1 VLDALFGPAE
11 ERTFAIRLWNGLT
24 EVPAHGRPAF
34 TLVFSRPGA
43 LRRMLLPLSELSLI
57 EGYLSGDVDIEGSI
71 EAAAEIPITVARHVG
86 SVGQYVR
93 LLPLIGTLPSDH
105 DAPAEPT
112 HQARRLWQHG
122 KQHTATRDARAIQF
136 HYDVSNEFYAL
147 WLDQRMVYSCA
158 YFEDGVNDLDT
169 AQAAK
174 LNHICRKLRLAPG
187 ERLLDIGCGWG
198 GLIQYAAEQYGADA
212 VGITLSEAQA
222 AEARARIASAG
233 LFTQCRVD
241 VRDYRVP
248 TDAPLFDKISSVGMI
263 EHVGRNQLPAYFAAA
278 YRALK
283 PGGLFLNHG
292 IVTLHGARPS
302 SLARRLK
309 GALWREGAFID
320 RYVFPDGHLV
330 PLADV
335 IAAAEAAGFETR
347 DAENLREHYAK
358 TLRHWVSRLEAR
370 AEDAIRLVGDPTYR
384 VWRLYM
390 SASAHAFDTA
400 SIGIVQT
407 LFAKPDA
414 RGRSHVPPTR
424 RDLYYSTKSSRP
436 SESNSAISTPASS
449 ATAASTP

>member
-1 VLDALFGPAE
+1 
-11 ERTFAIRLWNGLT
+11 
-24 EVPAHGRPAF
+24 
-34 TLVFSRPGA
+34 
-43 LRRMLLPLSELSLI
+43 MLLPLSEMSLI
-57 EGYLSGDVDIEGSI
+57 EGYLSGDVDVEGSI
-71 EAAAEIPITVARHVG
+71 EAASELPKLVARHVG
-86 SVGQYVR
+86 SASQYAR
-93 LLPLIGTLPSDH
+93 LLPLILALPSDH
-105 DAPAEPT
+105 HVLAKPW

-122 KQHTATRDARAIQF
+122 KQHTATRDARAVRF

-198 GLIQYAAEQYGADA
+198 GLIQHAAEQYGADT

-222 AEARARIASAG
+222 TEARARISAAG
-233 LFTQCRVD
+233 LWNHCRVD

-248 TDAPLFDKISSVGMI
+248 TDEPPFDKISSVGMV
-263 EHVGRNQLPAYFAAA
+263 EHVGRDQLPAYFAAA
-278 YRALK
+278 YHALK

-302 SLARRLK
+302 SLGRRLK

-347 DAENLREHYAK
+347 DVESLREHYAR
-358 TLRHWVSRLEAR
+358 TLRHWVSRLEGR
-370 AEDAIRLVGDPTYR
+370 AADAIRLVGDPTYR

-414 RGRSHVPPTR
+414 RGRSRLPSTR
-424 RDLYYSTKSSRP
+424 RDLYDVEAKS
-436 SESNSAISTPASS
+436 I
-449 ATAASTP
+449 